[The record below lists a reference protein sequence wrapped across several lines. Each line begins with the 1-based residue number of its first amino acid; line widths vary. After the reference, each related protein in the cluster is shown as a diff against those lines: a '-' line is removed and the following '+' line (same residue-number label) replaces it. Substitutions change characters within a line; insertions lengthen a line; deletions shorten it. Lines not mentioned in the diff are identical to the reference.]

1 MTSWINLE
9 SLPCAILMAVGAVLL
24 FVKQNER
31 TARIAWSVLLVIG
44 MIHGVGMCLLP
55 ENLLSRNV
63 VHYFLGAKYDFPY
76 SKFYSLTSAATDRP
90 QIFMHDL
97 DHPPGFIRDDP
108 SEQRAYFIDLLRA
121 EKIEFDPMIPLTDLQ
136 RLAQESGVVHREA
149 QRILQEN
156 LPPDQIESFC
166 RDVRAA
172 LITENPDRDIEG
184 IGNDIT
190 LDFGYNGSP
199 FYTLVRHLDPTLYF
213 PFGRATALL
222 NMVWQ
227 VISLLVSIWLIGSAL
242 GMGLTSRIATAAL
255 IFASWDYVAWDLPGL
270 SFAGFWLPIALA
282 LWGISRNRS
291 IIGGVAI
298 AWAGLFKLFPFVLI
312 LPSVVELVRSAWRKL
327 RGSAAKI
334 DWRFGLT
341 VTVSGFAATLVFG
354 GIAVLSGRSW
364 SDFFGKI
371 IVQFSSDAY
380 VANNVSVGQLLLV
393 FGIYRSPITTL
404 VSLTALAFLA
414 WLIWRTDST
423 DSRGR
428 VLLLLLAAM
437 PWFTYLW
444 FNYYTIAPLVL
455 LAFVAQRHRLG
466 AAIGAASLTVVF
478 ALPPFDDPSLT
489 GNQLLWLL
497 KVIPYVAIPAW
508 LVYVQFGVQFR
519 ERLVRRIGLI
529 AAVVLI
535 AILGGEAVRQSM
547 IRRYDADGGQYLDRG
562 QAQAALGCYN
572 SLLGIAPGNAMAHM
586 SKGICLAGMKQYD
599 EAEASFRRAAELA
612 PEQPHTFMNLAH
624 LLLMRGKLVEA
635 RRQIEKAVALAP
647 CDDAIWVEQARIVS
661 ALGDRG
667 AAKGMVTRALE
678 LNPQNREAQALV
690 RAGY

>member
-1 MTSWINLE
+1 VPSWINLE

-24 FVKQNER
+24 FVKLKER
-31 TARIAWSVLLVIG
+31 TSRIVWSILLFLG
-44 MIHGVGMCLLP
+44 TIHAIGMCLLP

-63 VHYFLGAKYDFPY
+63 VHYYLGAKYSFPY

-97 DHPPGFIRDDP
+97 DHPPGFIRDDS

-121 EKIEFDPMIPLTDLQ
+121 EKIEFDPMIPLADLQ
-136 RLAQESGVVHREA
+136 RLAQESGAVHREA

-156 LPPDQIESFC
+156 LPPDQIENFC
-166 RDVRAA
+166 RDVKSA

-199 FYTLVRHLDPTLYF
+199 FYSLVRHLDPTLYF

-222 NMVWQ
+222 NLAWQ
-227 VISLLVSIWLIGSAL
+227 VVGILASVWLIGSAL
-242 GMGLTSRIATAAL
+242 GMGSTSRIAAAAL

-270 SFAGFWLPIALA
+270 SFAGFWLPIAIA
-282 LWGISRNRS
+282 CRAISRNRAL
-291 IIGGVAI
+291 IGGAAI
-298 AWAGLFKLFPFVLI
+298 AWAGLFKLFPFALLI
-312 LPSVVELVRSAWRKL
+312 LSVVELVRSAWRKL
-327 RGSAAKI
+327 RGSANNE
-334 DWRFGLT
+334 WRFGLI
-341 VTVSGFAATLVFG
+341 VTASGIAATIVFG
-354 GIAVLSGRSW
+354 GIAVPSGRPW
-364 SDFFGKI
+364 SEFLDKI

-380 VANNVSVGQLLLV
+380 VANNVSVGQLLLT

-404 VSLTALAFLA
+404 VSVTALVFLT
-414 WLIWRTDST
+414 WLIWRSDSVE
-423 DSRGR
+423 SRSR

-455 LAFVAQRHRLG
+455 LAFAAQRHRLG
-466 AAIGAASLTVVF
+466 AAIGAASLAVVF

-489 GNQLLWLL
+489 GNQLLWLV

-508 LVYVQFGVQFR
+508 LAYVEFGAQFR
-519 ERLVRRIGLI
+519 ERVVRRVGLI

-535 AILGGEAVRQSM
+535 VILGGEAVRQSM
-547 IRRYDADGGQYLDRG
+547 IRRYDAEGGRYLNQG

-572 SLLGIAPGNAMAHM
+572 SLLGIAPGNAMAQM
-586 SKGICLAGMKQYD
+586 SKGICLAGMRQYD
-599 EAEASFRRAAELA
+599 EAETSFRRAAELA
-612 PEQPHTFMNLAH
+612 PDQPHTFLNLAH
-624 LLLMRGKLVEA
+624 LLFMRGKLNEA
-635 RRQIEKAVALAP
+635 RVEIEKAKALAP
-647 CDDAIWVEQARIVS
+647 CDDAIWVERARIVS
-661 ALGDRG
+661 ALGDRS
-667 AAKGMVTRALE
+667 AAKTMLTRALE
-678 LNPQNREAQALV
+678 LNPQNREAQALLHS
-690 RAGY
+690 AP

>member
-1 MTSWINLE
+1 MPSWINLE

-24 FVKQNER
+24 FVKRKER
-31 TARIAWSVLLVIG
+31 TSRIVWSILLFLG
-44 MIHGVGMCLLP
+44 MTHAVGMCLLP

-63 VHYFLGAKYDFPY
+63 VHYYLGAKYSFPY
-76 SKFYSLTSAATDRP
+76 SSFYSLTSAATDRP

-97 DHPPGFIRDDP
+97 EHPPGFIRDDP

-121 EKIEFDPMIPLTDLQ
+121 EKIEFDPMVPLVDLQ
-136 RLAQESGVVHREA
+136 RLAQESGAVHREA

-199 FYTLVRHLDPTLYF
+199 FYSLVRHLDPTLYF
-213 PFGRATALL
+213 PFGRATAVL
-222 NMVWQ
+222 NLVWQ
-227 VISLLVSIWLIGSAL
+227 VIGLLVSVWLIGSAL
-242 GMGLTSRIATAAL
+242 GMGNTSRIAAAAL

-270 SFAGFWLPIALA
+270 SFAGFWLPIAMA
-282 LWGISRNRS
+282 CWAISWNRA
-291 IIGGVAI
+291 ILGGAAI
-298 AWAGLFKLFPFVLI
+298 AWAWLFKLSPFALI

-327 RGSAAKI
+327 RGSANNE
-334 DWRFGLT
+334 WRLGLI
-341 VTVSGFAATLVFG
+341 VTASGIAATIVFG
-354 GIAVLSGRSW
+354 GITVLSGRSW
-364 SDFFGKI
+364 SDFLGKI

-404 VSLTALAFLA
+404 VSVTALAFLTL
-414 WLIWRTDST
+414 LIWRSDFT

-444 FNYYTIAPLVL
+444 FNYYTVAPLVL
-455 LAFVAQRHRLG
+455 LAFVAQRHSLG
-466 AAIGAASLTVVF
+466 AAISAASLAVVY
-478 ALPPFDDPSLT
+478 ALPPFDGPVLIDNPV
-489 GNQLLWLL
+489 LWFL
-497 KVIPYVAIPAW
+497 KTIPYIAIPAW
-508 LVYVQFGVQFR
+508 LVYIEFGVQFR
-519 ERLVRRIGLI
+519 ERVVRRVGLI
-529 AAVVLI
+529 VAIVLI
-535 AILGGEAVRQSM
+535 VILGGEAVRQSM
-547 IRRYDADGGQYLDRG
+547 IRGYDTEGGRYLDQG

-572 SLLGIAPGNAMAHM
+572 SLLGIAPGNAMAQM
-586 SKGICLAGMKQYD
+586 SKGICLAGMRQYD

-612 PEQPHTFMNLAH
+612 PDQPHTFLNLAH

-635 RRQIEKAVALAP
+635 RREIEKAVGLAP

-661 ALGDRG
+661 ALGDRD

-678 LNPQNREAQALV
+678 LNPQNREAQAMLHT
-690 RAGY
+690 AP